1 MADRSITS
9 GRSRAFT
16 LVELLVT
23 VGIVALILGLILP
36 ALRGARWKVDDV
48 ALLAHQSQVFKS
60 LDQYLADHDLRYP
73 SWGQSGTAHAV
84 LALQGKQATSS
95 WWEQPI
101 MWGAYLESKGYEGQS
116 SAMAGAG
123 PMRKAENIVMRA
135 PPDGFMSIHQL
146 THCAY
151 ATPEHFAPAPERMPS
166 VRDHV
171 AQRASTLAYAADKG
185 VLIQFAGLPSSREPE
200 SLDASFPIAFGDG
213 HCEMPRFHSLRP
225 GVDVQHAAVP
235 VLATERGLLGRDK

>member
-1 MADRSITS
+1 MADRAHSAV
-9 GRSRAFT
+9 GLRAFT
-16 LVELLVT
+16 LLELLVT
-23 VGIVALILGLILP
+23 VGIVALIIGLILP

-48 ALLAHQSQVFKS
+48 ALIAHQSQVFKS
-60 LDQYLADHDLRYP
+60 LDQYLADHDQKYP
-73 SWGQSGTAHAV
+73 SWGEAGTAHAV
-84 LALQGKQATSS
+84 LALKGRNATSS

-101 MWGAYLESKGYEGQS
+101 MWGAYLEEHGYEGMS

-123 PMRKAENIVMRA
+123 PMRDAGNIVMRV

-151 ATPEHFAPAPERMPS
+151 ATPDHFAPAAKRMPS
-166 VRDHV
+166 VRDHI
-171 AQRASTLAYAADKG
+171 AQRAMTIAYPADKG

-225 GVDVQHAAVP
+225 GVDVQHAATP